1 MRKASTK
8 DILRTV
14 WKEKKRFISIMM
26 ITFLGVTMMTGIE
39 AGCRDLK
46 LSADRFYD
54 SQDLF
59 DISIIAPTLS
69 FVNSNLSYFDKKLL
83 NNIKFKNKNQRQS
96 KQIKADT

>member
-1 MRKASTK
+1 MRKASVK

-46 LSADRFYD
+46 ISAE
-54 SQDLF
+54 SIAATMADLMVF
-59 DISIIAPTLS
+59 R
-69 FVNSNLSYFDKKLL
+69 K
-83 NNIKFKNKNQRQS
+83 
-96 KQIKADT
+96 